1 MLQFRN
7 IARRFNTM
15 RKASSGSGSMEVCT
29 DVSSI
34 GGDVDI
40 RSNTGR
46 YNRFDKRRRQ
56 NRLGQ
61 SLWDCETGRRTAY
74 GKRVLKKK
82 NKRFDKESHRHQQG
96 EHAHTRTQ
104 TKRNQEE
111 QQQQRNGKS
120 FLRQYICKPR
130 FKHVNRREYTITNS
144 RQLNHVQ
151 HKYSEPVFNGPDENA
166 PNATRIQRFA
176 NELWA
181 GLRQTERKRNI
192 RKAGHKRI
200 SVVRKSIADKKG
212 RDRQA
217 YKKRRARAG
226 CRLFRLTRTRH
237 E

>member
-7 IARRFNTM
+7 IAKRFNTM
-15 RKASSGSGSMEVCT
+15 RKTTSRSSSMEVCT

-34 GGDVDI
+34 GSDVDI

-74 GKRVLKKK
+74 GKRILKEK
-82 NKRFDKESHRHQQG
+82 NKGLDKKSHRHQQG
-96 EHAHTRTQ
+96 EHAHTGTQ
-104 TKRNQEE
+104 AKRNQKK

-120 FLRQYICKPR
+120 ILRQYICKLR
-130 FKHVNRREYTITNS
+130 RKHFNRRKHIITNS
-144 RQLNHVQ
+144 RQLNYIQ
-151 HKYSEPVFNGPDENA
+151 HKYSQPIFNGINENA
-166 PNATRIQRFA
+166 SNGFRIQRIA
-176 NELWA
+176 NELWI

-192 RKAGHKRI
+192 RKAGYKRF
-200 SVVRKSIADKKG
+200 SVVRKSITNKKR

-217 YKKRRARAG
+217 YKKRRA
-226 CRLFRLTRTRH
+226 
-237 E
+237 

>member
-1 MLQFRN
+1 MLQFGN
-7 IARRFNTM
+7 TTRRFNTM
-15 RKASSGSGSMEVCT
+15 RKAASRSSSMEVCT

-34 GGDVDI
+34 GSDVDI

-61 SLWDCETGRRTAY
+61 SLWDCETGGRSAY

-96 EHAHTRTQ
+96 EHANTRTQ
-104 TKRNQEE
+104 AKRNQKE

-120 FLRQYICKPR
+120 ILRQYICKFR
-130 FKHVNRREYTITNS
+130 RKHFNRRKHIITNS
-144 RQLNHVQ
+144 RQLNYIQ
-151 HKYSEPVFNGPDENA
+151 HKYSQPIFNGADENA
-166 PNATRIQRFA
+166 SNGFRIQRIA

-192 RKAGHKRI
+192 RKAGYKRF
-200 SVVRKSIADKKG
+200 SVVRKSITNKKR

-217 YKKRRARAG
+217 YKKRRA
-226 CRLFRLTRTRH
+226 
-237 E
+237 

>member
-7 IARRFNTM
+7 ITRRFNTM
-15 RKASSGSGSMEVCT
+15 RKTPSRSSSMEVCT

-34 GGDVDI
+34 GSDVDI

-82 NKRFDKESHRHQQG
+82 NKGFDKEGYRHQQG
-96 EHAHTRTQ
+96 EYAHTRTQ
-104 TKRNQEE
+104 AKRNQKE

-120 FLRQYICKPR
+120 FFRQYICKFR
-130 FKHVNRREYTITNS
+130 RKYFNRRKHIITNS
-144 RQLNHVQ
+144 RQLNYIQ
-151 HKYSEPVFNGPDENA
+151 YKYSKPIFNGANENA
-166 PNATRIQRFA
+166 FNRFRIQRIA

-192 RKAGHKRI
+192 RKAGYKRF
-200 SVVRKSIADKKG
+200 SVIRKSITNKKG
-212 RDRQA
+212 RDRQT
-217 YKKRRARAG
+217 YKKRRA
-226 CRLFRLTRTRH
+226 
-237 E
+237 

>member
-15 RKASSGSGSMEVCT
+15 RKTTSRSSSMEVCT

-34 GGDVDI
+34 GSDVDI

-82 NKRFDKESHRHQQG
+82 NKRLDKEGHRHQQG
-96 EHAHTRTQ
+96 EYAHTRTQ
-104 TKRNQEE
+104 AKRNQKE

-120 FLRQYICKPR
+120 FFRQYICKLR
-130 FKHVNRREYTITNS
+130 RKHFNRRKHIITNS
-144 RQLNHVQ
+144 RQLNYIQ
-151 HKYSEPVFNGPDENA
+151 YKYSKPIFNGANENA
-166 PNATRIQRFA
+166 SNGFRIQRIA
-176 NELWA
+176 NELWT

-192 RKAGHKRI
+192 RKAGYKRF
-200 SVVRKSIADKKG
+200 SVVRKSITNKKR

-217 YKKRRARAG
+217 YKKRRA
-226 CRLFRLTRTRH
+226 
-237 E
+237 

>member
-15 RKASSGSGSMEVCT
+15 RKTTSRSSSMEVCT
-29 DVSSI
+29 NVSSI
-34 GGDVDI
+34 GSDVDI

-82 NKRFDKESHRHQQG
+82 NKGLDKEGYRHQQG
-96 EHAHTRTQ
+96 EYAHTRTQ
-104 TKRNQEE
+104 AKRNQKE

-120 FLRQYICKPR
+120 FLRQYICKLR
-130 FKHVNRREYTITNS
+130 RKHFNRRKHIITNS
-144 RQLNHVQ
+144 RQLNHIQ
-151 HKYSEPVFNGPDENA
+151 HKYFKPIFNGADENA
-166 PNATRIQRFA
+166 FNGFRIQRIA

-192 RKAGHKRI
+192 RKAGYKRF
-200 SVVRKSIADKKG
+200 SVVRKSITNKKR

-217 YKKRRARAG
+217 YKKRRA
-226 CRLFRLTRTRH
+226 
-237 E
+237 

>member
-7 IARRFNTM
+7 ITRRFNTM
-15 RKASSGSGSMEVCT
+15 RKTTSRSSSMEVCT

-34 GGDVDI
+34 RSDVDI

-82 NKRFDKESHRHQQG
+82 NKGLDKEGYRHQQG

-104 TKRNQEE
+104 VKRNQKE

-120 FLRQYICKPR
+120 IFRQYICKFR
-130 FKHVNRREYTITNS
+130 RKHFNRRKHIITNS
-144 RQLNHVQ
+144 RQLNHIQ
-151 HKYSEPVFNGPDENA
+151 HKYFKPIFNGTDENA
-166 PNATRIQRFA
+166 SNGFRIQRIA
-176 NELWA
+176 NELWT

-192 RKAGHKRI
+192 RKAGYKRF
-200 SVVRKSIADKKG
+200 SVVRKSITNKKR

-217 YKKRRARAG
+217 YKKRRA
-226 CRLFRLTRTRH
+226 
-237 E
+237 

>member
-15 RKASSGSGSMEVCT
+15 RKTTSRSSSMEVCT

-34 GGDVDI
+34 GSDVDI

-82 NKRFDKESHRHQQG
+82 NKGLDKKSHRHQQG
-96 EHAHTRTQ
+96 EYAHTRTQ
-104 TKRNQEE
+104 AKRNQKE

-120 FLRQYICKPR
+120 FFRQYICKLR
-130 FKHVNRREYTITNS
+130 RKHFNRRKHIITNS
-144 RQLNHVQ
+144 RQLNYIQ
-151 HKYSEPVFNGPDENA
+151 YKYSKPIFNGANENA
-166 PNATRIQRFA
+166 SNGFRIQRIA
-176 NELWA
+176 NELWI

-192 RKAGHKRI
+192 RKAGYKRF
-200 SVVRKSIADKKG
+200 SVVRKSITNKKR

-217 YKKRRARAG
+217 YKKRRA
-226 CRLFRLTRTRH
+226 
-237 E
+237 

>member
-15 RKASSGSGSMEVCT
+15 RKTTSRSGSMEVCT

-34 GGDVDI
+34 GSDVDI

-74 GKRVLKKK
+74 GERVLKKK
-82 NKRFDKESHRHQQG
+82 NKGFDKESHRHQQG
-96 EHAHTRTQ
+96 KHAHTRTQ
-104 TKRNQEE
+104 VKRNQKE

-120 FLRQYICKPR
+120 ILRQYICKFR
-130 FKHVNRREYTITNS
+130 RKHFNRRKHIITNS
-144 RQLNHVQ
+144 RQLNHIQ
-151 HKYSEPVFNGPDENA
+151 HKYFKPIFNGIDENA
-166 PNATRIQRFA
+166 FNGFRIQRIA

-192 RKAGHKRI
+192 RKAGYKRF
-200 SVVRKSIADKKG
+200 SVVRKSITNKKR
-212 RDRQA
+212 RDRQTN
-217 YKKRRARAG
+217 KKRRA
-226 CRLFRLTRTRH
+226 
-237 E
+237 